1 MSIFVDLTK
10 AFDTVDHE
18 ILLDKLDR
26 YGIRG
31 HANDFSRSYLSG
43 RRQYTVI
50 NGVNSA
56 LKNITW
62 GSPGIRSWPIIFCN
76 IH

>member
-31 HANDFSRSYLSG
+31 HANDFFRSYLSE
-43 RRQYTVI
+43 RQQ
-50 NGVNSA
+50 
-56 LKNITW
+56 
-62 GSPGIRSWPIIFCN
+62 
-76 IH
+76 

>member
-26 YGIRG
+26 YVIRG
-31 HANDFSRSYLSG
+31 PLIVSLDPTFL
-43 RRQYTVI
+43 TDT
-50 NGVNSA
+50 
-56 LKNITW
+56 NIL
-62 GSPGIRSWPIIFCN
+62 
-76 IH
+76 